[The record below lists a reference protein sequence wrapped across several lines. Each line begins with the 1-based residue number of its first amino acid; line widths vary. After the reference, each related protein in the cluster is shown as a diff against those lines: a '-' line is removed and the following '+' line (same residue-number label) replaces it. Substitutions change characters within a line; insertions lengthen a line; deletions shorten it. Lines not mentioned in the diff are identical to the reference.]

1 MVNDFAGYS
10 GLRDVEI
17 SISSGHPNDEKN
29 IEDDVHDDDR
39 EDEDSEDEQNDES
52 KQMSNNFMSKGV
64 QNKGF
69 IDVWWLFDDGG
80 KYL

>member
-1 MVNDFAGYS
+1 M
-10 GLRDVEI
+10 EI

-29 IEDDVHDDDR
+29 LGDDTHEDDDR

-80 KYL
+80 KCP